1 MVRGRRGWAG
11 GAHRG
16 PAGPLGALTLA
27 ALAEEIQISREGT
40 GPSQGRPPQKSE
52 SPAEPVTAPRT
63 ETLEHDAATGILR
76 NEPQSP
82 KASSSDP
89 EPQPWKPEQHPQRLL
104 VPGSLADFAVQTV
117 VCLEDAGISGTQA
130 LAFSLSSALEA
141 QDGQLPEKVREVVQ
155 GLHGQMAQLLEGRAR
170 RVALRALCSLAA
182 EHTHEV
188 VQTLLSHSLP
198 CDSAAAE
205 LWRGLSRNQRVN
217 GLVLVHLLQKVKGPS
232 QIQSPSPSSSPGLS
246 LQAVKPEAQAL
257 AATRALG
264 EMLAVSGCVAAT
276 RGFYPQVLIALVTQL
291 HQLAWCAHSPQVQM
305 KVRGPPPNH
314 ASCAV
319 EALKALLNGDGGRMV
334 VTCME
339 QSGGWRRLI
348 GSGTHL
354 EGVLLLASALVAHAD
369 HHLRGLFAD
378 LLPRLQSTDKARRL
392 TAMAFFTG
400 LLQSQPTARLLR
412 DEAIVQRL
420 TAWQVDPEPT
430 VRWLGLLGLGHLAL
444 NRRKARHVGTL
455 LQALLG
461 ALGEADTRLVGAA
474 LGALRRLLL
483 RPVARARVSA
493 QCTSLG
499 SRLRPLLDHDQDSVR
514 ASAIGLLG
522 TLVGRCSPRRARAV
536 RELVL
541 GSLVTLLLRLQDP
554 SLDAAESAEWTL
566 ARCDRFLRWRLL
578 EEISAMVHYDSPEAL
593 SRTCKRLAQWYP
605 GRASDFLSQAQGY
618 LRNSQVPIRRVSAMF
633 IGFLIHH
640 MDPDCVSPGLV
651 DSLLH
656 DLGEMQ
662 WDAEPCIRDVS
673 HITMH
678 QVRLVCQDQDS
689 PGRGSFSPWQLLCC
703 WGHRQVRER
712 PVYED
717 SPFKPRSRAGLW
729 GCGGPS

>member
-89 EPQPWKPEQHPQRLL
+89 EPQPWKPEQQILL
-104 VPGSLADFAVQTV
+104 FKLW
-117 VCLEDAGISGTQA
+117 
-130 LAFSLSSALEA
+130 SALRM
-141 QDGQLPEKVREVVQ
+141 LVSQ
-155 GLHGQMAQLLEGRAR
+155 GLRPWLSVSPQPWR
-170 RVALRALCSLAA
+170 LRMDSS
-182 EHTHEV
+182 
-188 VQTLLSHSLP
+188 QK
-198 CDSAAAE
+198 SAAAE

>member
-1 MVRGRRGWAG
+1 MRTPLNQSLHQEQRVWNLIL
-11 GAHRG
+11 
-16 PAGPLGALTLA
+16 PLGCCRTSPNLQGLLVQILNPSPGSLNSIHSAFWSLVPWQILLFKLWSALRMLA
-27 ALAEEIQISREGT
+27 
-40 GPSQGRPPQKSE
+40 SQGPRPWPSV
-52 SPAEPVTAPRT
+52 S
-63 ETLEHDAATGILR
+63 
-76 NEPQSP
+76 
-82 KASSSDP
+82 
-89 EPQPWKPEQHPQRLL
+89 PQPWRRLR
-104 VPGSLADFAVQTV
+104 VD
-117 VCLEDAGISGTQA
+117 
-130 LAFSLSSALEA
+130 SS
-141 QDGQLPEKVREVVQ
+141 QK
-155 GLHGQMAQLLEGRAR
+155 
-170 RVALRALCSLAA
+170 
-182 EHTHEV
+182 
-188 VQTLLSHSLP
+188 
-198 CDSAAAE
+198 SAAAE

-217 GLVLVHLLQKVKGPS
+217 GLVLVHLLQEVKGPP
-232 QIQSPSPSSSPGLS
+232 QIQGADPSPGSSPGLS
-246 LQAVKPEAQAL
+246 PQGAKPQIQAL

-276 RGFYPQVLIALVTQL
+276 RGFYPQVLIALVTHL
-291 HQLAWCAHSPQVQM
+291 HQLASCAHSPQVQV
-305 KVRGPPPNH
+305 KVPGPPPNH

-378 LLPRLQSTDKARRL
+378 LLPGLQSTDQARRL

-400 LLQSQPTARLLR
+400 LLQSQPATRLLR

-420 TAWQVDPEPT
+420 TSWQADPEPT

-444 NRRKARHVGTL
+444 NRRRARHVGTL
-455 LQALLG
+455 LRALLR

-483 RPVARARVSA
+483 RPGARARVSA
-493 QCTSLG
+493 KCARLG
-499 SRLRPLLDHDQDSVR
+499 SRLRPLLDHEQDAVR
-514 ASAIGLLG
+514 ASAIGLVG
-522 TLVGRCSPRRARAV
+522 TLVGGCAPRRTRAV

-566 ARCDRFLRWRLL
+566 ARCDQFLRWRLL

-593 SRTCKRLAQWYP
+593 SRTCKRLVQWYP
-605 GRASDFLSQAQGY
+605 GRASVFLNQAQGY
-618 LRNSQVPIRRVSAMF
+618 LRSLQVPIRRVAAMF
-633 IGFLIHH
+633 IGFLIYH

-678 QVRLVCQDQDS
+678 QVRLVCRDQDS
-689 PGRGSFSPWQLLCC
+689 PQRSSFSPWQLFCC
-703 WGHRQVRER
+703 WGHHQDRER
-712 PVYED
+712 PIYED

-729 GCGGPS
+729 GCGAPV

>member
-1 MVRGRRGWAG
+1 MARGRRGWAR

-16 PAGPLGALTLA
+16 PVGPLGALTLA

-40 GPSQGRPPQKSE
+40 GPSQGQPPQVSE

-63 ETLEHDAATGILR
+63 ESLEPDAATEVLS
-76 NEPQSP
+76 NEPHSP

-89 EPQPWKPEQHPQRLL
+89 EPQPWEPEQHPQCLL

-141 QDGQLPEKVREVVQ
+141 QGGQLPEKVREVVQ

-217 GLVLVHLLQKVKGPS
+217 GLVLVHLLQEVKGTP
-232 QIQSPSPSSSPGLS
+232 QIQGPSPSSSPGPRP
-246 LQAVKPEAQAL
+246 QAVKPQAQAL

-291 HQLAWCAHSPQVQM
+291 HQLAWCAHSPQVQV

-444 NRRKARHVGTL
+444 NRRK
-455 LQALLG
+455 
-461 ALGEADTRLVGAA
+461 
-474 LGALRRLLL
+474 
-483 RPVARARVSA
+483 
-493 QCTSLG
+493 
-499 SRLRPLLDHDQDSVR
+499 DQDSVR

-593 SRTCKRLAQWYP
+593 SRTCRQLVQWYP

-618 LRNSQVPIRRVSAMF
+618 LRSPQVPIRRVSAMF

-640 MDPDCVSPGLV
+640 MDPDCVNPGLV

-678 QVRLVCQDQDS
+678 QVRLVCRDLDS

-703 WGHRQVRER
+703 WGHRQDRER

>member
-1 MVRGRRGWAG
+1 MARGRRRWPG
-11 GAHRG
+11 GAQRG

-27 ALAEEIQISREGT
+27 ALAEGIQISREGN
-40 GPSQGRPPQKSE
+40 GPSQGQRPQESE
-52 SPAEPVTAPRT
+52 SPTEPVTAPRT
-63 ETLEHDAATGILR
+63 ESVEPDAANGALR
-76 NEPQSP
+76 NEPHSP
-82 KASSSDP
+82 KAFSSDP
-89 EPQPWKPEQHPQRLL
+89 EPQPSQPEQYLQCLPVL
-104 VPGSLADFAVQTV
+104 GSLSDFAVQTV

-141 QDGQLPEKVREVVQ
+141 QGGQLPEKVREVVQ

-217 GLVLVHLLQKVKGPS
+217 GLVLVHLLQEVKGPPRP
-232 QIQSPSPSSSPGLS
+232 QGPSPSSSPGLS
-246 LQAVKPEAQAL
+246 PQVAKPQAQAL

-291 HQLAWCAHSPQVQM
+291 HQLAWCAHSPQVQV

-348 GSGTHL
+348 GTGTHL

-378 LLPRLQSTDKARRL
+378 LLPRLQSSDKARRL

-400 LLQSQPTARLLR
+400 LLQSQPTAKLLR
-412 DEAIVQRL
+412 DEVIVQRL
-420 TAWQVDPEPT
+420 MAWQADPEPT

-444 NRRKARHVGTL
+444 NHRKARHVGTL
-455 LQALLG
+455 LRALLG

-483 RPVARARVSA
+483 RPRARGRVSA

-522 TLVGRCSPRRARAV
+522 TLVGRCSPRRTRAV

-566 ARCDRFLRWRLL
+566 ARCDRFLHWRLL

-593 SRTCKRLAQWYP
+593 SRTCRRLVQWYP
-605 GRASDFLSQAQGY
+605 GRASDFLNQAQGY
-618 LRNSQVPIRRVSAMF
+618 LRSPQIPIRRVAAMF

-640 MDPDCVSPGLV
+640 MDPDCVNPGLV

-678 QVRLVCQDQDS
+678 QVRLVCRDQDS
-689 PGRGSFSPWQLLCC
+689 PRRGSFSPWQLLCC
-703 WGHRQVRER
+703 WGHRQDRER

-729 GCGGPS
+729 GCGAPS

>member
-1 MVRGRRGWAG
+1 MARGRRGWG
-11 GAHRG
+11 GGEPRG
-16 PAGPLGALTLA
+16 QAGPLGALTLA
-27 ALAEEIQISREGT
+27 ALAEGIQISRGAT
-40 GPSQGRPPQKSE
+40 GPSQGQPPQ
-52 SPAEPVTAPRT
+52 EPKEPENPTEAVTTPRT
-63 ETLEHDAATGILR
+63 EGLEPDPATGDLK
-76 NEPQSP
+76 NEPCSS
-82 KASSSDP
+82 KASSSES
-89 EPQPWKPEQHPQRLL
+89 EPQPWEPEQHPQCLL
-104 VPGSLADFAVQTV
+104 APGSLADFALQTV
-117 VCLEDAGISGTQA
+117 VCLEDAGISGTHA

-141 QDGQLPEKVREVVQ
+141 QGGQLPEKVREVVQ
-155 GLHGQMAQLLEGRAR
+155 GLHGQMAQLVEGRAR

-182 EHTHEV
+182 EHTQEV
-188 VQTLLSHSLP
+188 VQTLLPHSLP
-198 CDSAAAE
+198 CDRAAAE

-217 GLVLVHLLQKVKGPS
+217 GLVLVHLLQEVKGPPQS
-232 QIQSPSPSSSPGLS
+232 QGLSPSSSPGPS
-246 LQAVKPEAQAL
+246 RQDAKPHTQAL

-264 EMLAVSGCVAAT
+264 EMLSVSGCVAAT

-291 HQLAWCAHSPQVQM
+291 HQLAWGVHSPQAQV
-305 KVRGPPPNH
+305 KVRGPPSNH

-319 EALKALLNGDGGRMV
+319 EALKALLSGDGGRMV

-339 QSGGWRRLI
+339 QSGGWRRLM

-378 LLPRLQSTDKARRL
+378 LLPRLQSPDKAPRL

-420 TAWQVDPEPT
+420 TAWQGDPEPT

-444 NRRKARHVGTL
+444 NHRKARHVGTL
-455 LQALLG
+455 LRALLD

-483 RPVARARVSA
+483 RPRARARVSA
-493 QCTSLG
+493 YCASLG
-499 SRLRPLLDHDQDSVR
+499 TRLRPLLDHCQDSVR

-522 TLVGRCSPRRARAV
+522 TLVGRCSLRRARMV

-554 SLDAAESAEWTL
+554 SLDAAQSAEWTL
-566 ARCDRFLRWRLL
+566 ARCDRFLHWKLL
-578 EEISAMVHYDSPEAL
+578 EEISTMAHYDSPEAL
-593 SRTCKRLAQWYP
+593 SRTCGRLVQWYP
-605 GRASDFLSQAQGY
+605 RRASDFLSQAQGY
-618 LRNSQVPIRRVSAMF
+618 LRSPEVPIRRVAAMF
-633 IGFLIHH
+633 I
-640 MDPDCVSPGLV
+640 
-651 DSLLH
+651 

-662 WDAEPCIRDVS
+662 WDAETCIRDVS

-689 PGRGSFSPWQLLCC
+689 PGHGNFSPWQLFCC
-703 WGHRQVRER
+703 WGHHQERER

-729 GCGGPS
+729 GCGRPS

>member
-1 MVRGRRGWAG
+1 MARGRRGWAR

-16 PAGPLGALTLA
+16 PVGPLGALTLA

-40 GPSQGRPPQKSE
+40 GPSQGQPPQVSE

-63 ETLEHDAATGILR
+63 ESLEPDAATEVLS
-76 NEPQSP
+76 NEPHSP

-89 EPQPWKPEQHPQRLL
+89 EPQPWEPEQHPQCLL

-141 QDGQLPEKVREVVQ
+141 QGGQLPEKVREVVQ

-217 GLVLVHLLQKVKGPS
+217 GLVLVHLLQEVKGTP
-232 QIQSPSPSSSPGLS
+232 QIQGPSPSSSPGPRP
-246 LQAVKPEAQAL
+246 QAVKPQAQAL

-291 HQLAWCAHSPQVQM
+291 HQLAWCAHSPQVQV

-483 RPVARARVSA
+483 RPMARARVSA

-554 SLDAAESAEWTL
+554 SLDAAE
-566 ARCDRFLRWRLL
+566 
-578 EEISAMVHYDSPEAL
+578 V
-593 SRTCKRLAQWYP
+593 QWYP

-618 LRNSQVPIRRVSAMF
+618 LRSPQVPIRRVSAMF

-640 MDPDCVSPGLV
+640 MDPDCVNPGLV

-678 QVRLVCQDQDS
+678 QVRLVCRDLDS

-703 WGHRQVRER
+703 WGHRQDRER

>member
-1 MVRGRRGWAG
+1 MARGRQGWTG

-16 PAGPLGALTLA
+16 PAGPLGALSLA
-27 ALAEEIQISREGT
+27 ALAEDIQINRQGT
-40 GPSQGRPPQKSE
+40 GPSLGQPPQESE
-52 SPAEPVTAPRT
+52 SPAEPVTAPRM
-63 ETLEHDAATGILR
+63 ESLEPDTATGVLR
-76 NEPQSP
+76 NEPHSP
-82 KASSSDP
+82 KASDP
-89 EPQPWKPEQHPQRLL
+89 EPQPWEPEQHPQCLL

-130 LAFSLSSALEA
+130 LAFSLSSALDA
-141 QDGQLPEKVREVVQ
+141 QGGELPEKVREVVQ
-155 GLHGQMAQLLEGRAR
+155 GLHGQMTQLLEGRPR

-182 EHTHEV
+182 EHTSEV

-217 GLVLVHLLQKVKGPS
+217 GLVLVHLLQ
-232 QIQSPSPSSSPGLS
+232 
-246 LQAVKPEAQAL
+246 E
-257 AATRALG
+257 ATRALG

-291 HQLAWCAHSPQVQM
+291 HQLAWCAHSPQVQV

-348 GSGTHL
+348 GSRTHL

-378 LLPRLQSTDKARRL
+378 LLPRLQSADKARRL

-455 LQALLG
+455 LRALLG

-474 LGALRRLLL
+474 LGALRRLLV
-483 RPVARARVSA
+483 RPMAQAHVSA

-499 SRLRPLLDHDQDSVR
+499 WRLRPLLDHDQDSVR

-566 ARCDRFLRWRLL
+566 ARCDRFLGWRLL

-593 SRTCKRLAQWYP
+593 SRTCRRLAQWYP

-618 LRNSQVPIRRVSAMF
+618 LKSSQVPIRRVSAMF

-662 WDAEPCIRDVS
+662 WDAELCIRDVS

-678 QVRLVCQDQDS
+678 QVRLVCRDQDS
-689 PGRGSFSPWQLLCC
+689 PRRGSFSPWKLLCC
-703 WGHRQVRER
+703 WGHRQDQEI

-717 SPFKPRSRAGLW
+717 SPFKPKSRAALW

>member
-1 MVRGRRGWAG
+1 MARGRQGWAG

-16 PAGPLGALTLA
+16 PSEPLGALSLA
-27 ALAEEIQISREGT
+27 ALAEGIQISREGT
-40 GPSQGRPPQKSE
+40 RPSQGQPLQESE
-52 SPAEPVTAPRT
+52 SPAELVIAPRT
-63 ETLEHDAATGILR
+63 ESLEPDTATGVLS
-76 NEPQSP
+76 SP
-82 KASSSDP
+82 KASSLDP
-89 EPQPWKPEQHPQRLL
+89 EPQPWEPEQHPQSPL

-141 QDGQLPEKVREVVQ
+141 QGGQLPEKVREVVQ

-217 GLVLVHLLQKVKGPS
+217 GLVLVHLLQEVKGPP
-232 QIQSPSPSSSPGLS
+232 QIQGPSPSSSPGLS
-246 LQAVKPEAQAL
+246 PQAVKPKAQAL

-291 HQLAWCAHSPQVQM
+291 HQLAWCAHSPQVQV
-305 KVRGPPPNH
+305 KVLGPPPNH

-400 LLQSQPTARLLR
+400 LLQSQPTTRLLR

-420 TAWQVDPEPT
+420 TTWQVDPEPT

-444 NRRKARHVGTL
+444 NRRKARYVGTL
-455 LQALLG
+455 LRALLC

-566 ARCDRFLRWRLL
+566 ARCDRFLRWSLL

-593 SRTCKRLAQWYP
+593 SRTCRRLVQWYP

-618 LRNSQVPIRRVSAMF
+618 LRSPQVPIRRVSAMF

-640 MDPDCVSPGLV
+640 MDPDCVNPGLV

-678 QVRLVCQDQDS
+678 QVRLVCRDQDS
-689 PGRGSFSPWQLLCC
+689 HGHGSFSPWQLFCC
-703 WGHRQVRER
+703 WGHRQDRER

>member
-1 MVRGRRGWAG
+1 MARGRRGWTG

-16 PAGPLGALTLA
+16 PAGNFGGLTLA
-27 ALAEEIQISREGT
+27 ALAEDIQLSREGT
-40 GPSQGRPPQKSE
+40 GPRQGQPPQESE
-52 SPAEPVTAPRT
+52 SPTEPVTAPRT
-63 ETLEHDAATGILR
+63 ENLEPDTATGVLR
-76 NEPQSP
+76 NEPHSP

-89 EPQPWKPEQHPQRLL
+89 EPQPWEPEQHPQCFL

-130 LAFSLSSALEA
+130 LAFSLSSALEET
-141 QDGQLPEKVREVVQ
+141 QGGQLPEKVCEVVQ
-155 GLHGQMAQLLEGRAR
+155 GLHGQMAQLLEGRSR

-217 GLVLVHLLQKVKGPS
+217 GLVLVHLLQEVKGPP
-232 QIQSPSPSSSPGLS
+232 QLRGPSPSPGPSP
-246 LQAVKPEAQAL
+246 QAVKPQTQAL

-264 EMLAVSGCVAAT
+264 EMLSVSGCVAAT

-291 HQLAWCAHSPQVQM
+291 HQLAWCAPSPQVQV

-378 LLPRLQSTDKARRL
+378 LLPRLQSTDKAPRL

-420 TAWQVDPEPT
+420 TAWQADPEPT

-455 LQALLG
+455 LRALLG
-461 ALGEADTRLVGAA
+461 ALGEADIRLVGAA

-483 RPVARARVSA
+483 RPRARARVSA
-493 QCTSLG
+493 QCSSLG

-522 TLVGRCSPRRARAV
+522 TLVGRCSPRRTRAV

-593 SRTCKRLAQWYP
+593 SRTCRRLVQWYP

-618 LRNSQVPIRRVSAMF
+618 LRSPHVPIRRVAAMF

-640 MDPDCVSPGLV
+640 MDPDCVNPGLV

-678 QVRLVCQDQDS
+678 QVRLVCRDQDS
-689 PGRGSFSPWQLLCC
+689 PRRGSFSPWQLLCC
-703 WGHRQVRER
+703 WAHHQDRER

-729 GCGGPS
+729 GCGAPS